1 MKKKIFNILF
11 IAIFMLLVF
20 NIKVNASTYIVST
33 DKQVNSGDG
42 NVTITITSKIALGAY
57 NLELIDAVGLEL
69 ESSNG
74 GPTGTANG
82 NKISGSSPSSGVT
95 ELGSYTFKIPSVTT
109 DTTYRI
115 KFRAT
120 GLADV
125 QRNEL
130 GSDDNEAVLTVK
142 ATKTETPI
150 DNNSANNNTSSNS
163 GSSNN
168 NTSNNS
174 TAKSSEA
181 RLRDLG
187 ITPNDFTGFNGDQY
201 EWSCE
206 VPNEVEKVY
215 IYATPKDS
223 NANVKSGEGNVALKE
238 GENKFEIVVVAEDG
252 KTKKTYTLNITRKA
266 GETTNTTPVEEPVID
281 EQPKTEST
289 TSSTAEITSSTTI
302 SENTKATTST
312 TKTES
317 TSTKTEN
324 QIVGKVDWL
333 KPETWKQEQYIL
345 VAILAFLILTI
356 IISVILKIKLKNE
369 EEEIEFPGAEELDRA
384 MYEHQELSDNGDM
397 DNNYYNEDNEDE
409 NPYSTNFN
417 DDYYTSEN
425 NLKDEETIDNST
437 INDEIIKNQ
446 PVEVEYKE
454 ENTSNDYN
462 NISEKNDENIERK
475 RMLEEYF
482 ANQDERNTKVRR
494 TKTKGKH
501 F

>member
-1 MKKKIFNILF
+1 MKQKIKLQLLLIV
-11 IAIFMLLVF
+11 MLLIGFFVVF
-20 NIKVNASTYIVST
+20 PIDVNAASSELSASSEE
-33 DKQVNSGDG
+33 VNVGEE
-42 NVTITITSKIALGAY
+42 VTITANITAGAWNLVLEGGGQSKGIVGQTNIAE
-57 NLELIDAVGLEL
+57 N
-69 ESSNG
+69 SS
-74 GPTGTANG
+74 TSASITF
-82 NKISGSSPSSGVT
+82 KVT
-95 ELGSYTFKIPSVTT
+95 EAKEYVVKLSGDITDFSEDNAKEVSKTIKI
-109 DTTYRI
+109 
-115 KFRAT
+115 T
-120 GLADV
+120 GI
-125 QRNEL
+125 QKQE
-130 GSDDNEAVLTVK
+130 
-142 ATKTETPI
+142 
-150 DNNSANNNTSSNS
+150 NNA
-163 GSSNN
+163 SNN

-174 TAKSSEA
+174 TSNNSGSSNNNTTKSSEA

-187 ITPNDFTGFNGDQY
+187 LNPKQYDFKGFKPDTY
-201 EWSCE
+201 EYDIE
-206 VPNEVEKVY
+206 VPNEAEKVY
-215 IYATPKDS
+215 IYATTKDT
-223 NANVKSGEGNVALKE
+223 NAKVKSGDGNVALNE

-252 KTKKTYTLNITRKA
+252 KTKKTYTLNITRKEA
-266 GETTNTTPVEEPVID
+266 EQTNTPVEEPVID

-302 SENTKATTST
+302 SENTKTTTST
-312 TKTES
+312 TKTEN
-317 TSTKTEN
+317 TSNKSEN
-324 QIVGKVDWL
+324 QQIVGKVDWL
-333 KPETWKQEQYIL
+333 KPKTWGQEQYIL
-345 VAILAFLILTI
+345 VAILGFLILTI
-356 IISVILKIKLKNE
+356 IVSIILKIKIKLKNE

-425 NLKDEETIDNST
+425 SLKDEETIDNST

-462 NISEKNDENIERK
+462 NISEKNDENTERK